1 MGTPLR
7 LSKKSEVMDTTILG
21 IKFFKGST
29 KQALLKIIEGGLLVA
44 PSGPGMANDL
54 IRCDEYARALT
65 NADVVLLDSGFI
77 SLWSKIFF
85 KEKITR
91 NSGLKF
97 LQYFLSAKKLDLS
110 NSLWIMPDSYQ
121 SECNRKWLSEAYGI
135 ELSRDRLYIAPQYP
149 KKGKIGDP
157 NLLKL
162 FLDLKPEHVLIQLGG
177 GVQERL
183 GLYLR
188 ERANFKTSIFCTG
201 AAIAFLSGLQN
212 TIPRWA
218 DRIYMGWFLR
228 CFYEPRLFIPRY
240 FKALRLIFLLSK
252 YGKVAPMNY
261 DKQTCG

>member
-85 KEKITR
+85 KEKLTR

-97 LQYFLSAKKLDLS
+97 LQYL
-110 NSLWIMPDSYQ
+110 
-121 SECNRKWLSEAYGI
+121 
-135 ELSRDRLYIAPQYP
+135 LYDT
-149 KKGKIGDP
+149 KIHLL
-157 NLLKL
+157 NL
-162 FLDLKPEHVLIQLGG
+162 
-177 GVQERL
+177 
-183 GLYLR
+183 
-188 ERANFKTSIFCTG
+188 T
-201 AAIAFLSGLQN
+201 
-212 TIPRWA
+212 
-218 DRIYMGWFLR
+218 
-228 CFYEPRLFIPRY
+228 
-240 FKALRLIFLLSK
+240 
-252 YGKVAPMNY
+252 
-261 DKQTCG
+261 